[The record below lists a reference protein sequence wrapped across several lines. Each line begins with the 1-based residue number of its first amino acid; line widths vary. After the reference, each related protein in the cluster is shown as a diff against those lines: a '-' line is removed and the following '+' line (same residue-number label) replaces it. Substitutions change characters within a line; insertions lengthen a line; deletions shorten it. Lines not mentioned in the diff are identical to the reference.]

1 MKTLTVA
8 NQKGGVGKTA
18 VAVHLAFYFAEAK
31 KRVLFIDLDP
41 QGNASKTLKA
51 HHCGL
56 TASAL
61 FTGKDVPVPSP
72 NADGF
77 AVVAADD
84 ALHNLERADP
94 NVAVKS
100 FLAFLGAAGS
110 SFDVAILDT
119 SPTLSIRMTAALIG
133 SDYALAPVEMEAYSI
148 DGITKLLQSIKGV
161 TDKYN
166 QKLQF
171 LGMLPNRLNAHS
183 PTQKANLA
191 ALIKDYSRFLLPAKV
206 SLRTSIGE
214 ALGEGVPVWKMKKS
228 SAKEAGIEMREAM
241 SKVAQRMGLEAR

>member
-18 VAVHLAFYFAEAK
+18 IAVHLAFYFAEAK

-41 QGNASKTLKA
+41 QGNASKTLEA
-51 HHCGL
+51 HHCGV
-56 TASAL
+56 TASTL
-61 FTGKDVPVPSP
+61 FSGKDVAVPSP

-77 AVVAADD
+77 AVIAADD
-84 ALHNLERADP
+84 GLHNLERADP
-94 NVAVKS
+94 NVVVKS

-110 SFDVAILDT
+110 SFDVAIIDT
-119 SPTLSIRMTAALIG
+119 SPTLSIRQSTALVAA
-133 SDYALAPVEMEAYSI
+133 DYALAPVEMESYSI
-148 DGITKLLQSIKGV
+148 TGIAKLLQQIKGV
-161 TDKYN
+161 TAKYN
-166 QKLQF
+166 PKLQF

-183 PTQKANLA
+183 PNQKSSFTKLM
-191 ALIKDYSRFLLPAKV
+191 KDYSHFVLPAKV

-214 ALGEGVPVWKMKKS
+214 ALGEGLPVWRMKKS

-241 SKVAQRMGLEAR
+241 SLVAQRMGLEAR